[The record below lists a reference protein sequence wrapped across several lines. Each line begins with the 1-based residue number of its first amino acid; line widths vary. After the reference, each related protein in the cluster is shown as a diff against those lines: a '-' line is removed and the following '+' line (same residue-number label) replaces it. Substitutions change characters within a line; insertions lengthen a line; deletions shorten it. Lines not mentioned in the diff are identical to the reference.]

1 MSSNEQTV
9 RTVTLLTAPHDGSRG
24 TAFLEFERRF
34 KSNMI
39 AEFIGDE
46 DFSAWECCIGMDQGG
61 NGEGAPAM
69 PALNANNRDQLIRKR
84 IKRQAFAYKL
94 VFRHIN
100 DPRLREL
107 LNEIGDREDLAQSA
121 WALIKRECEEQMT
134 DLEVLELK
142 ERFTAA
148 TIMDAVG
155 HSEATITDFARYLA
169 TISA

>member
-61 NGEGAPAM
+61 NGDGAPAM

-107 LNEIGDREDLAQSA
+107 LRHPVPTHAASLTLRTRHYRAGQD
-121 WALIKRECEEQMT
+121 
-134 DLEVLELK
+134 
-142 ERFTAA
+142 TARDTHTA
-148 TIMDAVG
+148 SVT
-155 HSEATITDFARYLA
+155 HSRLYRT
-169 TISA
+169 

>member
-24 TAFLEFERRF
+24 ASFLEFKQRF

-39 AEFIGDE
+39 AEFIGDS
-46 DFSAWECCIGMDQGG
+46 DWSAWETCIGADQGG
-61 NGEGAPAM
+61 GGQGAPNM
-69 PALNANNRDQLIRKR
+69 PAINAQDHGAAVRNR

-107 LNEIGDREDLAQSA
+107 LNELGNPDSVGRDA
-121 WALIKRECEEQMT
+121 WQLIETECQEQMT
-134 DLEVLELK
+134 DLEIIELK
-142 ERFTAA
+142 ERFTSA
-148 TIMDAVG
+148 TIMSSVG
-155 HSEATITDFARYLA
+155 HSESSITDYARY
-169 TISA
+169 